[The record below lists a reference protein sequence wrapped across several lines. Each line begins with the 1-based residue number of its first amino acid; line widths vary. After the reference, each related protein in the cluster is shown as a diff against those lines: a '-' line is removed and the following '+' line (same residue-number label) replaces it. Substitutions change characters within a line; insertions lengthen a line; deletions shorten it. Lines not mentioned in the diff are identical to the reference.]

1 MIRYIKANIVD
12 EIKTGQYDAAA
23 HGCNCFCRMGAGV
36 AKALTDEW
44 PEIAVSDQSYK
55 VSKKRPQGITEGDH
69 NKMGNFS
76 SLDLYKTTKNG
87 RFEQVITIYNLY
99 TQYRYGTDQ
108 RQIDYHALS
117 MSLYKMYHD
126 FRKSPTSLII
136 PKIGAGLAGGD
147 WSTIENIIQAR
158 LPDTLITVCEL

>member
-23 HGCNCFCRMGAGV
+23 NGCNCFCRMGAGV
-36 AKALTDEW
+36 AKAIAHEW
-44 PEIAVSDQSYK
+44 PEVSFADEEYCTN
-55 VSKKRPQGITEGDH
+55 VEGVTEGDH
-69 NKMGNFS
+69 NKLGNFS
-76 SLDLYKTTKNG
+76 SVDIFLGRNNQPPKNV
-87 RFEQVITIYNLY
+87 RFYNLY
-99 TQYRYGTDQ
+99 TQYSYGKNK

-117 MSLYKMYHD
+117 ICLYKVFHD
-126 FRKSPTSLII
+126 FKEPKTSLVI